1 MKKESRK
8 DNFIEIPIEDDRDES
23 QLTGRKAAEYN
34 RQNVVRHRKRVRTK
48 ILCALGILLALL
60 AVLTVIAVIL
70 INVWRSTGRTGLRQ
84 HAQGNSVDAVQNMQ
98 SAAEEKDAAADS
110 DISQEAE
117 ITYELQEGQIRYNGK
132 TYQYKENLMNIL
144 CLGIDSRDG
153 IAKEKTPG
161 KAGQADCVILA
172 VLDDEAKTI
181 QLINISRDSMVP
193 VHVYATDGSF
203 VEDRTEQLALQ
214 YAYGNGRDWSCQL
227 MEQAVSELFYGLPI
241 HGYCALSMNSI
252 ADLNDAVG
260 GVTVTVPEELAV
272 MQPKLF
278 TAGETVTL
286 KGELAYHFVHDRAYK
301 SADAA
306 SNNKRIARQKAYAVA
321 FVNQLK
327 QGMKEDMTL
336 PVKLYQTAEKQMV
349 TSISLDQAVYLC
361 TEYMNCSF
369 DTENIYTIDG
379 EVTMGE
385 KYAEFNVDDDAL
397 YQLILDV
404 FYEEV
409 NYGITGWK
417 QPFIYRN
424 HSILYE
430 RR

>member
-1 MKKESRK
+1 MA
-8 DNFIEIPIEDDRDES
+8 I
-23 QLTGRKAAEYN
+23 
-34 RQNVVRHRKRVRTK
+34 
-48 ILCALGILLALL
+48 L
-60 AVLTVIAVIL
+60 AVITVILV
-70 INVWRSTGRTGLRQ
+70 NVWRSTGRASLLH
-84 HAQGNSVDAVQNMQ
+84 HAQGNSADAAQTMQ
-98 SAAEEKDAAADS
+98 EAADEKDSEAS
-110 DISQEAE
+110 GTQEAE
-117 ITYELQEGQIRYNGK
+117 EAYELQEGQIRYNGK

-227 MEQAVSELFYGLPI
+227 MEEAVSDLFYGLPI

-260 GVTVTVPEELAV
+260 GVTVTVPEELV
-272 MQPKLF
+272 ELKPKLF
-278 TAGETVTL
+278 TAGEVVTL
-286 KGELAYHFVHDRAYK
+286 RGELAYHFVHDRAYK
-301 SADAA
+301 SADFA
-306 SNNKRIARQKAYAVA
+306 SNNKRIARQKTYAVA

-369 DTENIYTIDG
+369 DMENIYTIDG

-397 YQLILDV
+397 YQLILDI

-409 NYGITGWK
+409 N
-417 QPFIYRN
+417 
-424 HSILYE
+424 
-430 RR
+430 

>member
-1 MKKESRK
+1 MKKEESR
-8 DNFIEIPIEDDRDES
+8 DSLIDIPAEDDRDES

-34 RQNVVRHRKRVRTK
+34 RQHVIRHRKHVRTK

-60 AVLTVIAVIL
+60 AILAVIAVIL
-70 INVWRSTGRTGLRQ
+70 VNVWRSTGRASLLQ
-84 HAQGNSVDAVQNMQ
+84 HAQGNSTNAAQNMQ
-98 SAAEEKDAAADS
+98 SVANEKNSETSAT
-110 DISQEAE
+110 QEAE
-117 ITYELQEGQIRYNGK
+117 ESYELQEGQIRYDGK
-132 TYQYKENLMNIL
+132 TYQYKDNLMNIL

-227 MEQAVSELFYGLPI
+227 MEQAVSDLFYGLPI

-252 ADLNDAVG
+252 ASLNDTVG
-260 GVTVTVPEELAV
+260 GVTVTVPEELAELK
-272 MQPKLF
+272 PKLF
-278 TAGETVTL
+278 TAGETITL
-286 KGELAYHFVHDRAYK
+286 KGNRANEFVRARAVN
-301 SADAA
+301 SPDVA

-349 TSISLDQAVYLC
+349 TSLSLDQAVYLC

-369 DTENIYTIDG
+369 DTDNIYTIDG
-379 EVTMGE
+379 AVTMGE

-409 NYGITGWK
+409 N
-417 QPFIYRN
+417 
-424 HSILYE
+424 
-430 RR
+430 

>member
-1 MKKESRK
+1 MKKEGRK

-98 SAAEEKDAAADS
+98 SAAEEKDVAADS
-110 DISQEAE
+110 DISQDAE

-132 TYQYKENLMNIL
+132 TYQYKDNLMNIL

-301 SADAA
+301 SADVA

-409 NYGITGWK
+409 N
-417 QPFIYRN
+417 
-424 HSILYE
+424 
-430 RR
+430 

>member
-1 MKKESRK
+1 MKKEESR
-8 DNFIEIPIEDDRDES
+8 DNLIDIPLEDERDES

-34 RQNVVRHRKRVRTK
+34 KQHVIRHRKRVRTK
-48 ILCALGILLALL
+48 ILCALGILLGVL
-60 AVLTVIAVIL
+60 AVLAVIAVIL
-70 INVWRSTGRTGLRQ
+70 INVWRTTGRASLLQ
-84 HAQGNSVDAVQNMQ
+84 HAQGSSADAAQNMQ
-98 SAAEEKDAAADS
+98 SAANERNDNAS
-110 DISQEAE
+110 DPGTQEAE
-117 ITYELQEGQIRYNGK
+117 ESYELQEGQIRYNGK
-132 TYQYKENLMNIL
+132 TYQYKDNLMNIL

-227 MEQAVSELFYGLPI
+227 MEQTVSELFYGLPI
-241 HGYCALSMNSI
+241 NGYCALSMNSI

-260 GVTVTVPEELAV
+260 GVTVTVPEDLAV

-278 TAGETVTL
+278 TAGDTVTL
-286 KGELAYHFVHDRAYK
+286 KGELAYHFVHDRDFQ
-301 SADAA
+301 STDIA
-306 SNNKRIARQKAYAVA
+306 SNNKRIARQKSYAVA
-321 FVNQLK
+321 FVNQFK
-327 QGMKEDMTL
+327 QGMKADISL

-361 TEYMNCSF
+361 TEYMNSSF
-369 DTENIYTIDG
+369 DTDNIYTIAG
-379 EVTMGE
+379 EVTKGE
-385 KYAEFNVDDDAL
+385 EYAEFNVDDDAL

-409 NYGITGWK
+409 N
-417 QPFIYRN
+417 
-424 HSILYE
+424 
-430 RR
+430 

>member
-1 MKKESRK
+1 MKKEDSR
-8 DNFIEIPIEDDRDES
+8 DSLIDIPLEDDRDES

-34 RQNVVRHRKRVRTK
+34 RQHVIRHRKRVCTK

-60 AVLTVIAVIL
+60 AILAVIAVIL
-70 INVWRSTGRTGLRQ
+70 VNVWRSTGRASLLQ
-84 HAQGNSVDAVQNMQ
+84 HAQGNST
-98 SAAEEKDAAADS
+98 DAAHAMQEAANEKNS
-110 DISQEAE
+110 ETSATQEAE
-117 ITYELQEGQIRYNGK
+117 ESYELQEGQIRYNGK
-132 TYQYKENLMNIL
+132 TYQYKDNLMNIL

-227 MEQAVSELFYGLPI
+227 MEQAVSDLFYGLPI
-241 HGYCALSMNSI
+241 HGYCALSMNRI
-252 ADLNDAVG
+252 ASLNDTVG
-260 GVTVTVPEELAV
+260 GVTVTVPEELAELK
-272 MQPKLF
+272 PKLF
-278 TAGETVTL
+278 TAGETITL
-286 KGELAYHFVHDRAYK
+286 KGNRANEFVRARAVN
-301 SADAA
+301 SPDVA

-349 TSISLDQAVYLC
+349 TSLSLDQAVYLC

-369 DTENIYTIDG
+369 DTDNIYTIDG
-379 EVTMGE
+379 AVTMGE

-397 YQLILDV
+397 YQLILDM

-409 NYGITGWK
+409 N
-417 QPFIYRN
+417 
-424 HSILYE
+424 
-430 RR
+430 

>member
-1 MKKESRK
+1 MKKDDRR
-8 DNFIEIPIEDDRDES
+8 DNRIDNRIEIPVEDDRDES

-34 RQNVVRHRKRVRTK
+34 RQHVIRHRKRVRTK
-48 ILCALGILLALL
+48 ILCALGILLAIL
-60 AVLTVIAVIL
+60 AVLAVIAVIL
-70 INVWRSTGRTGLRQ
+70 VNVWRSTGRASLLH
-84 HAQGNSVDAVQNMQ
+84 HAQGNSA
-98 SAAEEKDAAADS
+98 DAAQAMQEAADAKDS
-110 DISQEAE
+110 ETSGTQEAE
-117 ITYELQEGQIRYNGK
+117 ESYELQEGQIRYNGK
-132 TYQYKENLMNIL
+132 TYQYKDNLMNIL

-193 VHVYATDGSF
+193 VHVYATDGSY

-227 MEQAVSELFYGLPI
+227 MEQAVSDLFYGLPI
-241 HGYCALSMNSI
+241 NGYCALSMNSI

-260 GVTVTVPEELAV
+260 GVTVTVPEDLAT

-278 TAGETVTL
+278 TAGTTVTL
-286 KGELAYHFVHDRAYK
+286 KGDLAYHFVHDRDYK
-301 SADAA
+301 STDIA
-306 SNNKRIARQKAYAVA
+306 SNNKRIARQKTYAVA
-321 FVNQLK
+321 FVNQFK
-327 QGMKEDMTL
+327 QGMKEDLSL

-361 TEYMNCSF
+361 TEYMNSSF
-369 DTENIYTIDG
+369 DTDNIYTIEG
-379 EVTMGE
+379 EVVKGE
-385 KYAEFNVDDDAL
+385 EYAEFNVDDDAL

-409 NYGITGWK
+409 K
-417 QPFIYRN
+417 
-424 HSILYE
+424 
-430 RR
+430 

>member
-1 MKKESRK
+1 MKKEESR
-8 DNFIEIPIEDDRDES
+8 DSLIDIPAEDDRDES

-34 RQNVVRHRKRVRTK
+34 RQHVIRHRKRVRTK

-60 AVLTVIAVIL
+60 AILAVIAVIL
-70 INVWRSTGRTGLRQ
+70 VNVWRSTGRASLLQ
-84 HAQGNSVDAVQNMQ
+84 HAQGNSTNAAQNMQ
-98 SAAEEKDAAADS
+98 SVANEKNSETSAT
-110 DISQEAE
+110 QEAE
-117 ITYELQEGQIRYNGK
+117 ESYELQEGQIRYDGK
-132 TYQYKENLMNIL
+132 TYQYKDNLMNIL

-227 MEQAVSELFYGLPI
+227 MEETVSELLYGLPI

-252 ADLNDAVG
+252 ASLNDAVG
-260 GVTVTVPEELAV
+260 GVTVTVPEELAELK
-272 MQPKLF
+272 PKLF
-278 TAGETVTL
+278 TAGETITL
-286 KGELAYHFVHDRAYK
+286 KGNRANEFVRARAVN
-301 SADAA
+301 SQDVA

-349 TSISLDQAVYLC
+349 TSLSLDQAVYLC

-369 DTENIYTIDG
+369 DTDNIYTIDG
-379 EVTMGE
+379 AVTMGE

-409 NYGITGWK
+409 N
-417 QPFIYRN
+417 
-424 HSILYE
+424 
-430 RR
+430 

>member
-1 MKKESRK
+1 MKKEESR
-8 DNFIEIPIEDDRDES
+8 DNLIDIPLEDERDES

-34 RQNVVRHRKRVRTK
+34 RQHVIRHRKRVRTK

-60 AVLTVIAVIL
+60 AILAVIAVIL
-70 INVWRSTGRTGLRQ
+70 VNVWRSTGRASLLQ
-84 HAQGNSVDAVQNMQ
+84 HAQGSRADAAQNMQ
-98 SAAEEKDAAADS
+98 SAANEKNENATDPGM
-110 DISQEAE
+110 QEAE
-117 ITYELQEGQIRYNGK
+117 ESYELQEGQIRYNGK
-132 TYQYKENLMNIL
+132 TYQYKDNLMNIL

-181 QLINISRDSMVP
+181 HLINISRDSMVP

-227 MEQAVSELFYGLPI
+227 MEQTVSELFYGLPI

-252 ADLNDAVG
+252 ASLNDAVG
-260 GVTVTVPEELAV
+260 GVTVTVPEELAELK
-272 MQPKLF
+272 PKLF

-286 KGELAYHFVHDRAYK
+286 KGNKAVEFVRARAVN
-301 SADAA
+301 SPDVA
-306 SNNKRIARQKAYAVA
+306 SNNKRIARQKMYAVA

-327 QGMKEDMTL
+327 QGMKDDITL

-409 NYGITGWK
+409 N
-417 QPFIYRN
+417 
-424 HSILYE
+424 
-430 RR
+430 

>member
-1 MKKESRK
+1 MKKEESR
-8 DNFIEIPIEDDRDES
+8 DSLIDIPAEDDRDES

-34 RQNVVRHRKRVRTK
+34 RQHVIRHRKRVRTK

-60 AVLTVIAVIL
+60 AILAVIAVIL
-70 INVWRSTGRTGLRQ
+70 VNVWRSTGRASLLQ
-84 HAQGNSVDAVQNMQ
+84 HAQGNSTNAAQNMQ
-98 SAAEEKDAAADS
+98 SVANEKNSETSAT
-110 DISQEAE
+110 QEAE
-117 ITYELQEGQIRYNGK
+117 ESYELQEGQIRYDGK
-132 TYQYKENLMNIL
+132 TYQYKDNLMNIL

-227 MEQAVSELFYGLPI
+227 MEQAVSDLFYGLPI

-252 ADLNDAVG
+252 ASLNDTVG
-260 GVTVTVPEELAV
+260 GVTVTVPEELAELK
-272 MQPKLF
+272 PKLF
-278 TAGETVTL
+278 TAGETITL
-286 KGELAYHFVHDRAYK
+286 KGNRANEFVRARAVN
-301 SADAA
+301 SPDVA

-349 TSISLDQAVYLC
+349 TSLSLDQAVYLC

-369 DTENIYTIDG
+369 DTDNIYTIDG
-379 EVTMGE
+379 AVTMGE

-397 YQLILDV
+397 YQMILDI

-409 NYGITGWK
+409 N
-417 QPFIYRN
+417 
-424 HSILYE
+424 
-430 RR
+430 

>member
-1 MKKESRK
+1 MKKEESR
-8 DNFIEIPIEDDRDES
+8 DSLIDIPAEDDRDES

-34 RQNVVRHRKRVRTK
+34 KQHVIRHRKRVRTK
-48 ILCALGILLALL
+48 ILCALGILLTLL
-60 AVLTVIAVIL
+60 AILAVIAVIL
-70 INVWRSTGRTGLRQ
+70 VNVWRSTGRASLLH
-84 HAQGNSVDAVQNMQ
+84 HAQGNSTNAAQNMQ
-98 SAAEEKDAAADS
+98 SVANEKNDNATDS
-110 DISQEAE
+110 ETQEAE
-117 ITYELQEGQIRYNGK
+117 ESYELQEGQIRYNGK
-132 TYQYKENLMNIL
+132 TYQYKDNLMNIL

-227 MEQAVSELFYGLPI
+227 MEETVSELLYGLPI

-252 ADLNDAVG
+252 ANLNDAVG
-260 GVTVTVPEELAV
+260 GVTVTVPEELAELK
-272 MQPKLF
+272 PKLF
-278 TAGETVTL
+278 TVGETITL
-286 KGELAYHFVHDRAYK
+286 KGNRANEFVRARAVN
-301 SADAA
+301 SPDVA

-349 TSISLDQAVYLC
+349 TSLSLDQAVYLC

-369 DTENIYTIDG
+369 DTDNIYTIDG
-379 EVTMGE
+379 AVTMGE

-409 NYGITGWK
+409 N
-417 QPFIYRN
+417 
-424 HSILYE
+424 
-430 RR
+430 

>member
-1 MKKESRK
+1 MKKEDHKEISR
-8 DNFIEIPIEDDRDES
+8 DISMEDERDES

-34 RQNVVRHRKRVRTK
+34 RKNVVRHRKRVRTK

-60 AVLTVIAVIL
+60 AILTVIAVIL
-70 INVWRSTGRTGLRQ
+70 VNVWRATGRAGLRQ
-84 HAQGNSVDAVQNMQ
+84 HAQSSAEGAPSGMQ
-98 SAAEEKDAAADS
+98 AAANEKEPDAS
-110 DISQEAE
+110 SQEE
-117 ITYELQEGQIRYNGK
+117 VSNELQEGQIRYNGK

-227 MEQAVSELFYGLPI
+227 MEEAVSDLFYGLPI

-252 ADLNDAVG
+252 ADLNDMVG
-260 GVTVTVPEELAV
+260 GVTVTVPEDLAA

-278 TAGETVTL
+278 TAGEVKTL
-286 KGELAYHFVHDRAYK
+286 KGELAYHFVHDRDFR
-301 SADAA
+301 STDVA
-306 SNNKRIARQKAYAVA
+306 SNNKRIARQKTYAVA

-327 QGMKEDMTL
+327 QGMKEDMSL

-369 DTENIYTIDG
+369 DMENIYTSDG

-397 YQLILDV
+397 YQLILDI

-409 NYGITGWK
+409 N
-417 QPFIYRN
+417 
-424 HSILYE
+424 
-430 RR
+430 

>member
-1 MKKESRK
+1 MKKEESR
-8 DNFIEIPIEDDRDES
+8 DSLIDIPLEDERDES

-34 RQNVVRHRKRVRTK
+34 RQHVIRHRKRVRTK

-60 AVLTVIAVIL
+60 AILAVIAVIL
-70 INVWRSTGRTGLRQ
+70 VNVWRTTGRASLLQ
-84 HAQGNSVDAVQNMQ
+84 HAQGNSADAAQNMQ
-98 SAAEEKDAAADS
+98 SAANEKNENASDS
-110 DISQEAE
+110 GTQEAE
-117 ITYELQEGQIRYNGK
+117 ESYELQEGQIRYNGK
-132 TYQYKENLMNIL
+132 TYQYKDNLMNIL

-172 VLDDEAKTI
+172 VLDDDAKTI

-227 MEQAVSELFYGLPI
+227 MEEAVSELFYGLPI

-260 GVTVTVPEELAV
+260 GVTVTVPEDLAV

-278 TAGETVTL
+278 TAGDTVTL
-286 KGELAYHFVHDRAYK
+286 KGELAYHFVHDRDYK
-301 SADAA
+301 SADIA
-306 SNNKRIARQKAYAVA
+306 SNNKRIARQKTYAVA
-321 FVNQLK
+321 FVNQFK

-349 TSISLDQAVYLC
+349 TSIGLDQAIYLC
-361 TEYMNCSF
+361 TEYMNSSF
-369 DTENIYTIDG
+369 DTDNIYTIEG
-379 EVTMGE
+379 EVTKGE
-385 KYAEFNVDDDAL
+385 EYAEFNVDDDAL

-409 NYGITGWK
+409 N
-417 QPFIYRN
+417 
-424 HSILYE
+424 
-430 RR
+430 

>member
-1 MKKESRK
+1 MKKEDSR
-8 DNFIEIPIEDDRDES
+8 DSLIDIPLEDDRDES

-34 RQNVVRHRKRVRTK
+34 RQHVVRHRRRVRTK

-60 AVLTVIAVIL
+60 AILAVIAVIL
-70 INVWRSTGRTGLRQ
+70 VNVWRSTGRASLLQ
-84 HAQGNSVDAVQNMQ
+84 HAQGNST
-98 SAAEEKDAAADS
+98 DAAQAMQEAANEKNS
-110 DISQEAE
+110 ETSATQEAE
-117 ITYELQEGQIRYNGK
+117 ESYELQEGQIRYNGK
-132 TYQYKENLMNIL
+132 TYQYKDNLMNIL

-172 VLDDEAKTI
+172 VLDDEAKTV

-227 MEQAVSELFYGLPI
+227 MEQAVSDLFYGLPI

-252 ADLNDAVG
+252 ASLNDTVG
-260 GVTVTVPEELAV
+260 GVTVTVPEELAELK
-272 MQPKLF
+272 PKLF
-278 TAGETVTL
+278 TAGETITL
-286 KGELAYHFVHDRAYK
+286 KGNRANEFVRARAVN
-301 SADAA
+301 SPDVA

-349 TSISLDQAVYLC
+349 TSLSLDQAVYLC

-369 DTENIYTIDG
+369 DADNIYTIDG
-379 EVTMGE
+379 AVTMGE

-397 YQLILDV
+397 YQLILDI

-409 NYGITGWK
+409 N
-417 QPFIYRN
+417 
-424 HSILYE
+424 
-430 RR
+430 

>member
-1 MKKESRK
+1 MKKEDHK
-8 DNFIEIPIEDDRDES
+8 EISEDISIEDDRDET

-34 RQNVVRHRKRVRTK
+34 RQHVVRHRKRVRTK
-48 ILCALGILLALL
+48 ILCALGILLAIL
-60 AVLTVIAVIL
+60 AVLAVITVILV
-70 INVWRSTGRTGLRQ
+70 NVWRSTGRASLLQ
-84 HAQGNSVDAVQNMQ
+84 HAQESGANAPQGMQ
-98 SAAEEKDAAADS
+98 DAANAKDT
-110 DISQEAE
+110 DASQEAE
-117 ITYELQEGQIRYNGK
+117 VSYELQEGQIRYNGK

-161 KAGQADCVILA
+161 MAGQSDCVILA
-172 VLDDEAKTI
+172 VLDDDAKTI

-193 VHVYATDGSF
+193 VHVYATDGSY

-227 MEQAVSELFYGLPI
+227 MEQAVSDLFYGLPI

-260 GVTVTVPEELAV
+260 GVTVTVPEDLAV

-278 TAGETVTL
+278 TAGDVVTL
-286 KGELAYHFVHDRAYK
+286 KGELAYHFVHDRDYK
-301 SADAA
+301 SADVA
-306 SNNKRIARQKAYAVA
+306 SNNKRIARQKTYAVA

-369 DTENIYTIDG
+369 DTENIYTIEGD
-379 EVTMGE
+379 VTMGE

-409 NYGITGWK
+409 N
-417 QPFIYRN
+417 
-424 HSILYE
+424 
-430 RR
+430 

>member
-1 MKKESRK
+1 MKKEESR
-8 DNFIEIPIEDDRDES
+8 DNLIDIPLEDERDES

-34 RQNVVRHRKRVRTK
+34 RQHVIRHRKRVRTK

-60 AVLTVIAVIL
+60 VILAVIAVIL
-70 INVWRSTGRTGLRQ
+70 VNVWRTTGRASLLQ
-84 HAQGNSVDAVQNMQ
+84 HAQGNSTDAAQNMQ
-98 SAAEEKDAAADS
+98 SAANEKNENASDS
-110 DISQEAE
+110 GTQEAE
-117 ITYELQEGQIRYNGK
+117 ESYELQEGQIRYNGK
-132 TYQYKENLMNIL
+132 TYQYKDNLMNIL

-172 VLDDEAKTI
+172 VLDDDAKTI

-193 VHVYATDGSF
+193 VRVYATDGSF

-227 MEQAVSELFYGLPI
+227 MEEAVSELFYGLPI

-301 SADAA
+301 SADVA

-409 NYGITGWK
+409 N
-417 QPFIYRN
+417 
-424 HSILYE
+424 
-430 RR
+430 

>member
-1 MKKESRK
+1 MKKEDRK

-60 AVLTVIAVIL
+60 AVLTVTAVIL

-84 HAQGNSVDAVQNMQ
+84 HARGNSVDAVQNMQ

-132 TYQYKENLMNIL
+132 TYQYKENLTNIL

-301 SADAA
+301 SADVA

-385 KYAEFNVDDDAL
+385 KYAEFNVDDDTL

-409 NYGITGWK
+409 N
-417 QPFIYRN
+417 
-424 HSILYE
+424 
-430 RR
+430 

>member
-1 MKKESRK
+1 MKKEDSR
-8 DNFIEIPIEDDRDES
+8 DSLIDIPLEDDRDES

-34 RQNVVRHRKRVRTK
+34 RQHVIRHRKRVCTK

-60 AVLTVIAVIL
+60 AILAVIAVIL
-70 INVWRSTGRTGLRQ
+70 VNVWRSTGRASLLQ
-84 HAQGNSVDAVQNMQ
+84 HAQGNST
-98 SAAEEKDAAADS
+98 DAAQAMQEAANEKNS
-110 DISQEAE
+110 ETSATQEAE
-117 ITYELQEGQIRYNGK
+117 ESYELQEGQIRYNGK
-132 TYQYKENLMNIL
+132 TYQYKDNLMNIL

-172 VLDDEAKTI
+172 VLDDEAKTV

-227 MEQAVSELFYGLPI
+227 MEETVSELLYGLPI

-252 ADLNDAVG
+252 ASLNDAVG
-260 GVTVTVPEELAV
+260 GVTVTVPEELAELK
-272 MQPKLF
+272 PKLF
-278 TAGETVTL
+278 TAGETITL
-286 KGELAYHFVHDRAYK
+286 KGNRANEFVRARAVN
-301 SADAA
+301 SPDVA

-349 TSISLDQAVYLC
+349 TSLSLDQAVYLC

-369 DTENIYTIDG
+369 DTDNIYTIDG
-379 EVTMGE
+379 AVTMGE

-409 NYGITGWK
+409 N
-417 QPFIYRN
+417 
-424 HSILYE
+424 
-430 RR
+430 

>member
-1 MKKESRK
+1 MKKEEGR
-8 DNFIEIPIEDDRDES
+8 DNLIDIPLEDERDES

-34 RQNVVRHRKRVRTK
+34 KQHVIRHRKRVRTK

-60 AVLTVIAVIL
+60 AVLAVIAVIL
-70 INVWRSTGRTGLRQ
+70 VNVWRTTGRASLLQ
-84 HAQGNSVDAVQNMQ
+84 HAQGNSADAAQNMQ
-98 SAAEEKDAAADS
+98 NAVKEKNDNASDS
-110 DISQEAE
+110 ETQEAE
-117 ITYELQEGQIRYNGK
+117 ESYELQEGQIRYNGK
-132 TYQYKENLMNIL
+132 IYQYKDNLMNIL

-227 MEQAVSELFYGLPI
+227 MEQTVSELFYGLPI

-260 GVTVTVPEELAV
+260 GVTVTVPEDLAV

-278 TAGETVTL
+278 TAGDTVTL
-286 KGELAYHFVHDRAYK
+286 KGDLAYHFVHDRDYK
-301 SADAA
+301 SADIA

-349 TSISLDQAVYLC
+349 TSIGLDQAVYLC
-361 TEYMNCSF
+361 TEYMNSSF
-369 DTENIYTIDG
+369 DTDNIYTIAG
-379 EVTMGE
+379 EVTRGE
-385 KYAEFNVDDDAL
+385 EYAEFNVDDDAL

-409 NYGITGWK
+409 N
-417 QPFIYRN
+417 
-424 HSILYE
+424 
-430 RR
+430 

>member
-1 MKKESRK
+1 MKKEESR
-8 DNFIEIPIEDDRDES
+8 DSLIDIPAEDDRDES

-34 RQNVVRHRKRVRTK
+34 KQHVIRHRKRVRTK

-60 AVLTVIAVIL
+60 AILAVIAVIL
-70 INVWRSTGRTGLRQ
+70 VNVWRSTGRASLLH
-84 HAQGNSVDAVQNMQ
+84 HAQGNSTNAVQNMQ
-98 SAAEEKDAAADS
+98 SAANEKNDNAADS
-110 DISQEAE
+110 GTQEAE
-117 ITYELQEGQIRYNGK
+117 ESYELQEGQIRYNGK
-132 TYQYKENLMNIL
+132 TYQYKDNLMNIL
-144 CLGIDSRDG
+144 CMGIDSRDG

-227 MEQAVSELFYGLPI
+227 MEETVSELLYGLPI

-252 ADLNDAVG
+252 ASLNDAVG
-260 GVTVTVPEELAV
+260 GVTVTVPEELAELK
-272 MQPKLF
+272 PKLF
-278 TAGETVTL
+278 TAGETITL
-286 KGELAYHFVHDRAYK
+286 KGNRANEFVRARAVN
-301 SADAA
+301 SPDVA

-349 TSISLDQAVYLC
+349 TSLSLDQAVYLC

-369 DTENIYTIDG
+369 DTDNIYTIDG
-379 EVTMGE
+379 AVTMGE

-409 NYGITGWK
+409 N
-417 QPFIYRN
+417 
-424 HSILYE
+424 
-430 RR
+430 

>member
-1 MKKESRK
+1 MKKEDSR
-8 DNFIEIPIEDDRDES
+8 DSLIDIPLEDDRDES

-34 RQNVVRHRKRVRTK
+34 RQHVVRHRRRVRTK

-60 AVLTVIAVIL
+60 AILAVIAVIL
-70 INVWRSTGRTGLRQ
+70 VNVWRSTGRASLLQ
-84 HAQGNSVDAVQNMQ
+84 HAQGNST
-98 SAAEEKDAAADS
+98 DAAQAMQEAANEKNS
-110 DISQEAE
+110 ETSATQEAE
-117 ITYELQEGQIRYNGK
+117 ESYELQEGQIRYNGK
-132 TYQYKENLMNIL
+132 TYQYKDNLMNIL

-172 VLDDEAKTI
+172 VLDDEAKTV

-227 MEQAVSELFYGLPI
+227 MEETVSELLYGLPI

-252 ADLNDAVG
+252 ASLNDAVG
-260 GVTVTVPEELAV
+260 GVTVTVPEELAELK
-272 MQPKLF
+272 PKLF
-278 TAGETVTL
+278 TAGETITL
-286 KGELAYHFVHDRAYK
+286 KGNRANEFVRARAVN
-301 SADAA
+301 SPDVA

-349 TSISLDQAVYLC
+349 TSLSLDQAVYLC

-369 DTENIYTIDG
+369 DTDNIYTIDG
-379 EVTMGE
+379 AVTMGE

-397 YQLILDV
+397 YQLILDI

-409 NYGITGWK
+409 N
-417 QPFIYRN
+417 
-424 HSILYE
+424 
-430 RR
+430 

>member
-1 MKKESRK
+1 MKKEESK
-8 DNFIEIPIEDDRDES
+8 DSLIDIPLEDERDES

-34 RQNVVRHRKRVRTK
+34 KQHVIRHRRRVRTK

-60 AVLTVIAVIL
+60 AILAVIAVIL
-70 INVWRSTGRTGLRQ
+70 VNVWRTTGRASLLQ
-84 HAQGNSVDAVQNMQ
+84 HAQGNSADAAQNMQ
-98 SAAEEKDAAADS
+98 SAANEKNENATDS
-110 DISQEAE
+110 GTQEAE
-117 ITYELQEGQIRYNGK
+117 ESYELQEGQIRYNGK
-132 TYQYKENLMNIL
+132 TYQYKDNLMNIL

-172 VLDDEAKTI
+172 VLDDDAKTI

-227 MEQAVSELFYGLPI
+227 MEQTVSELFYGLPI

-260 GVTVTVPEELAV
+260 GVTVTVPEDLAV

-278 TAGETVTL
+278 TAGDTVTL
-286 KGELAYHFVHDRAYK
+286 KGELAYHFVHDRDYK
-301 SADAA
+301 SADIA
-306 SNNKRIARQKAYAVA
+306 SNNKRIARQKTYAVA
-321 FVNQLK
+321 FVNQFK

-349 TSISLDQAVYLC
+349 TSIGLDQAVYLC
-361 TEYMNCSF
+361 TEYMNSSF
-369 DTENIYTIDG
+369 DTDNIYTIEG
-379 EVTMGE
+379 EVTKGE
-385 KYAEFNVDDDAL
+385 EYAEFNVDDDAL

-409 NYGITGWK
+409 N
-417 QPFIYRN
+417 
-424 HSILYE
+424 
-430 RR
+430 

>member
-1 MKKESRK
+1 MKKEDSR
-8 DNFIEIPIEDDRDES
+8 DSLIDIPLEDDRDES

-34 RQNVVRHRKRVRTK
+34 RQHVVRHRRRVRTK

-60 AVLTVIAVIL
+60 AILAVIAVIL
-70 INVWRSTGRTGLRQ
+70 VNVWRSTGRASLLQ
-84 HAQGNSVDAVQNMQ
+84 HAQGNSSNAAQAMQ
-98 SAAEEKDAAADS
+98 EAANEKNSEASAT
-110 DISQEAE
+110 QEAE
-117 ITYELQEGQIRYNGK
+117 ESYELQEGQIRYNGK
-132 TYQYKENLMNIL
+132 TYQYKDNLMNIL

-227 MEQAVSELFYGLPI
+227 MEQAVSDLFYGLPI

-252 ADLNDAVG
+252 ASLNDTVG
-260 GVTVTVPEELAV
+260 GVTVTVPEELAELK
-272 MQPKLF
+272 PKLF
-278 TAGETVTL
+278 TAGETITL
-286 KGELAYHFVHDRAYK
+286 KGNRANEFVRARAVN
-301 SADAA
+301 SPDVA

-349 TSISLDQAVYLC
+349 TSLSLDQAVYLC

-369 DTENIYTIDG
+369 DTDNIYTIDG
-379 EVTMGE
+379 AVTMGE

-397 YQLILDV
+397 YQMILDI

-409 NYGITGWK
+409 N
-417 QPFIYRN
+417 
-424 HSILYE
+424 
-430 RR
+430 

>member
-1 MKKESRK
+1 MKKEERK
-8 DNFIEIPIEDDRDES
+8 DNFIEVPTEDERDES

-48 ILCALGILLALL
+48 ILYALGIFLALL

-70 INVWRSTGRTGLRQ
+70 VNVWRSTGRAGLRQ
-84 HAQGNSVDAVQNMQ
+84 HAQGNSTDAVQNMQ
-98 SAAEEKDAAADS
+98 SAAEKKDAAAES
-110 DISQEAE
+110 DISEEEE

-132 TYQYKENLMNIL
+132 TYQYKENLTNIL
-144 CLGIDSRDG
+144 CLGVDSRDG

-172 VLDDEAKTI
+172 VLDDTAGTI

-227 MEQAVSELFYGLPI
+227 MEQAVSDLFYGLPI

-252 ADLNDAVG
+252 AELNDAVG
-260 GVTVTVPEELAV
+260 GVTVTVPEELAA

-278 TAGETVTL
+278 NAGETVTL
-286 KGELAYHFVHDRAYK
+286 TGELAYHFVHDRAYK
-301 SADAA
+301 SADIA

-321 FVNQLK
+321 FVNRLK

-397 YQLILDV
+397 YQLILDI

-409 NYGITGWK
+409 N
-417 QPFIYRN
+417 
-424 HSILYE
+424 
-430 RR
+430 

>member
-1 MKKESRK
+1 MKKEDSR
-8 DNFIEIPIEDDRDES
+8 DSLIDIPLEDDRDES

-34 RQNVVRHRKRVRTK
+34 RQHVVRHRRRVRTK

-60 AVLTVIAVIL
+60 AILAVIAVIL
-70 INVWRSTGRTGLRQ
+70 VNVWRSTGRASLLQ
-84 HAQGNSVDAVQNMQ
+84 HAQGNSANAAQAMQ
-98 SAAEEKDAAADS
+98 EAANEKNSEASAT
-110 DISQEAE
+110 QEAE
-117 ITYELQEGQIRYNGK
+117 ESYELQEGQIRYNGK
-132 TYQYKENLMNIL
+132 TYQYKDNLMNIL

-193 VHVYATDGSF
+193 VHVYATDGSY

-227 MEQAVSELFYGLPI
+227 MEQAVSDLFYGLPI

-252 ADLNDAVG
+252 ASLNDTVG
-260 GVTVTVPEELAV
+260 GVTVTVPEELAELK
-272 MQPKLF
+272 PKLF
-278 TAGETVTL
+278 TAGETITL
-286 KGELAYHFVHDRAYK
+286 KGNRANEFVRARAVN
-301 SADAA
+301 SPDVA

-349 TSISLDQAVYLC
+349 TSLSLDQAVYLC

-369 DTENIYTIDG
+369 DTDNIYTIDG
-379 EVTMGE
+379 AVTMGE

-397 YQLILDV
+397 YQMILDI

-409 NYGITGWK
+409 N
-417 QPFIYRN
+417 
-424 HSILYE
+424 
-430 RR
+430 

>member
-1 MKKESRK
+1 MKKEDSR
-8 DNFIEIPIEDDRDES
+8 DSLIDIPLEDDRDES

-34 RQNVVRHRKRVRTK
+34 RQHVVRHRRRVRTK

-60 AVLTVIAVIL
+60 AILAVIAVIL
-70 INVWRSTGRTGLRQ
+70 VNVWRATGRASLLQ
-84 HAQGNSVDAVQNMQ
+84 HAQGNSINAAQAMQ
-98 SAAEEKDAAADS
+98 EAANEKNSETSAT
-110 DISQEAE
+110 QEAE
-117 ITYELQEGQIRYNGK
+117 ESYELQEGQIRYNGK
-132 TYQYKENLMNIL
+132 TYQYKDNLMNIL

-172 VLDDEAKTI
+172 VLDDEAKTV

-193 VHVYATDGSF
+193 VHVYATDGSY

-227 MEQAVSELFYGLPI
+227 MEQAVSDLFYGLPI

-252 ADLNDAVG
+252 ASLNDTVG
-260 GVTVTVPEELAV
+260 GVTVTVPEELAELK
-272 MQPKLF
+272 PKLF
-278 TAGETVTL
+278 TAGETITL
-286 KGELAYHFVHDRAYK
+286 KGNRANEFVRARAVN
-301 SADAA
+301 SPDVA

-349 TSISLDQAVYLC
+349 TSLSLDQAVYLC

-369 DTENIYTIDG
+369 DTDNIYTIDG
-379 EVTMGE
+379 AVTMGE

-409 NYGITGWK
+409 N
-417 QPFIYRN
+417 
-424 HSILYE
+424 
-430 RR
+430 

>member
-1 MKKESRK
+1 MKKEDSRDSLK
-8 DNFIEIPIEDDRDES
+8 DIPLEDDRDES

-34 RQNVVRHRKRVRTK
+34 RQHVVRHRKRVRTK

-60 AVLTVIAVIL
+60 AILAVIAVIL
-70 INVWRSTGRTGLRQ
+70 VNVWRSTGRASLLQ
-84 HAQGNSVDAVQNMQ
+84 HAQGNSTNAAQAMQ
-98 SAAEEKDAAADS
+98 EAANEKNSETSA
-110 DISQEAE
+110 IQEAE
-117 ITYELQEGQIRYNGK
+117 ESYELQEGQIRYNGK
-132 TYQYKENLMNIL
+132 TYQYKDNLMNIL

-172 VLDDEAKTI
+172 VLDDEAKTV

-193 VHVYATDGSF
+193 VHVYATDGSY

-227 MEQAVSELFYGLPI
+227 MEQAVSDLFYGLPI
-241 HGYCALSMNSI
+241 HGYCALSINSI
-252 ADLNDAVG
+252 ADLNDTVG
-260 GVTVTVPEELAV
+260 GVTVTVPEELAELK
-272 MQPKLF
+272 PKLF
-278 TAGETVTL
+278 TAGETITL
-286 KGELAYHFVHDRAYK
+286 KGNRANEFVRARAVN
-301 SADAA
+301 SPDVA

-349 TSISLDQAVYLC
+349 TSLSLDQAVYLC

-369 DTENIYTIDG
+369 DTDNIYTIDG
-379 EVTMGE
+379 AVTMGE

-397 YQLILDV
+397 YQLILDM

-409 NYGITGWK
+409 N
-417 QPFIYRN
+417 
-424 HSILYE
+424 
-430 RR
+430 

>member
-1 MKKESRK
+1 MKKEGRK

-70 INVWRSTGRTGLRQ
+70 VNVWRSTGRAGLRQ

-98 SAAEEKDAAADS
+98 SAAEEKDAATDP
-110 DISQEAE
+110 DISREPE
-117 ITYELQEGQIRYNGK
+117 TTYELQEGQIRYNGK
-132 TYQYKENLMNIL
+132 TYQYKENLTNIL

-181 QLINISRDSMVP
+181 QLVNISRDSMVP

-203 VEDRTEQLALQ
+203 VEDRKEQLALQ

-227 MEQAVSELFYGLPI
+227 MEQAVSDLFYGLPI

-260 GVTVTVPEELAV
+260 GVTVTVPEELAAQ
-272 MQPKLF
+272 QPKLF

-286 KGELAYHFVHDRAYK
+286 TGELAYHFVHDRAYK
-301 SADAA
+301 SADIA

-321 FVNQLK
+321 FVNQFK

-369 DTENIYTIDG
+369 DTENIYTVDG

-409 NYGITGWK
+409 N
-417 QPFIYRN
+417 
-424 HSILYE
+424 
-430 RR
+430 

>member
-1 MKKESRK
+1 MKKENRK
-8 DNFIEIPIEDDRDES
+8 EISEDISIIEDDRDES
-23 QLTGRKAAEYN
+23 QLIGRKAAEYN
-34 RQNVVRHRKRVRTK
+34 RKNVVRHRKRVRTK

-60 AVLTVIAVIL
+60 AILAVITVILV
-70 INVWRSTGRTGLRQ
+70 NVWRSTGRAGLRQ
-84 HAQGNSVDAVQNMQ
+84 HAQTTAEDAPSGMQ
-98 SAAEEKDAAADS
+98 AAAMEKDTDA
-110 DISQEAE
+110 SQEEAS
-117 ITYELQEGQIRYNGK
+117 YELQEGQIRYNGK

-172 VLDDEAKTI
+172 VLDDDAKTI

-227 MEQAVSELFYGLPI
+227 MEEAVSDLFYGLPI

-260 GVTVTVPEELAV
+260 GVTVTVPEELAELK
-272 MQPKLF
+272 PNLF

-286 KGELAYHFVHDRAYK
+286 KGDLAYHFVHDRAYK
-301 SADAA
+301 SADFA
-306 SNNKRIARQKAYAVA
+306 SNNKRIARQIRYAIA

-369 DTENIYTIDG
+369 DPEKIYTIDG
-379 EVTMGE
+379 TATMGE

-409 NYGITGWK
+409 N
-417 QPFIYRN
+417 
-424 HSILYE
+424 
-430 RR
+430 

>member
-1 MKKESRK
+1 MKKEESR
-8 DNFIEIPIEDDRDES
+8 DSLIDIPAEDDRDES

-34 RQNVVRHRKRVRTK
+34 KQHVIRHRKRVRTK

-60 AVLTVIAVIL
+60 AILAVIAVIL
-70 INVWRSTGRTGLRQ
+70 VNVWRSTGRASLLH
-84 HAQGNSVDAVQNMQ
+84 HAQGNSTNAIQNMQ
-98 SAAEEKDAAADS
+98 SAANEKNDNAADS
-110 DISQEAE
+110 GTQEAE
-117 ITYELQEGQIRYNGK
+117 ESYELQEGQIRYNGK
-132 TYQYKENLMNIL
+132 TYQYKDNLMNIL
-144 CLGIDSRDG
+144 CMGIDSRDG

-181 QLINISRDSMVP
+181 QLINLSRDSMVP

-227 MEQAVSELFYGLPI
+227 MEQTVSDLFYGLPI

-252 ADLNDAVG
+252 ASLNDAVG
-260 GVTVTVPEELAV
+260 GVTVTVPEELAELK
-272 MQPKLF
+272 PKLF
-278 TAGETVTL
+278 TAGEVVTL
-286 KGELAYHFVHDRAYK
+286 RGELAYHFVHDRAYK
-301 SADAA
+301 SADVA
-306 SNNKRIARQKAYAVA
+306 SNNKRIARQKTYAVA

-349 TSISLDQAVYLC
+349 TSLSLDQAVYLC
-361 TEYMNCSF
+361 TEYMNSSF
-369 DTENIYTIDG
+369 DTDNIYTIDG
-379 EVTMGE
+379 TVTMGE

-409 NYGITGWK
+409 N
-417 QPFIYRN
+417 
-424 HSILYE
+424 
-430 RR
+430 

>member
-1 MKKESRK
+1 MKKENRK
-8 DNFIEIPIEDDRDES
+8 EISEDISIIEDDRDES
-23 QLTGRKAAEYN
+23 QLIGRKAAEYN
-34 RQNVVRHRKRVRTK
+34 RKNVVRHRKRVRTK

-60 AVLTVIAVIL
+60 AILAVITVILV
-70 INVWRSTGRTGLRQ
+70 NVWRSTGRAGLRQ
-84 HAQGNSVDAVQNMQ
+84 HAQTTAEDAPSGMQ
-98 SAAEEKDAAADS
+98 AAAMEKDTDA
-110 DISQEAE
+110 SQEEAS
-117 ITYELQEGQIRYNGK
+117 YELQEGQIRYNGK

-172 VLDDEAKTI
+172 VLDDDAKTI

-227 MEQAVSELFYGLPI
+227 MEEAVSDLFYGLPI

-260 GVTVTVPEELAV
+260 GVTVTVPEELAELK
-272 MQPKLF
+272 PNLF

-286 KGELAYHFVHDRAYK
+286 KGDLAYHFVHDRAYK
-301 SADAA
+301 SADFA
-306 SNNKRIARQKAYAVA
+306 SNNKRIARQKRYAIA

-336 PVKLYQTAEKQMV
+336 PVKLYQTAEKQVV

-379 EVTMGE
+379 TVTMGE

-409 NYGITGWK
+409 N
-417 QPFIYRN
+417 
-424 HSILYE
+424 
-430 RR
+430 

>member
-1 MKKESRK
+1 MKKEDRR
-8 DNFIEIPIEDDRDES
+8 DNRIDNRIEIPVEDDRDES

-34 RQNVVRHRKRVRTK
+34 RQHVIRHRKRVHTK
-48 ILCALGILLALL
+48 ILCALGILLAIL
-60 AVLTVIAVIL
+60 AVLAVIAVIL
-70 INVWRSTGRTGLRQ
+70 VNVWRSTGRASLLH
-84 HAQGNSVDAVQNMQ
+84 HAQGNSADAAQAMQ
-98 SAAEEKDAAADS
+98 EAANEKDS
-110 DISQEAE
+110 ETSVTQEAE
-117 ITYELQEGQIRYNGK
+117 ASYELQEGQIRYNGK
-132 TYQYKENLMNIL
+132 TYQYKDNLMNIL

-193 VHVYATDGSF
+193 VHVYATDGSY

-227 MEQAVSELFYGLPI
+227 MEQAVSDLFYGLPI

-260 GVTVTVPEELAV
+260 GVTVTVPEDLAA

-278 TAGETVTL
+278 TAGTTVTL
-286 KGELAYHFVHDRAYK
+286 KGDLSYHFVHDRDYQ
-301 SADAA
+301 SADIA
-306 SNNKRIARQKAYAVA
+306 SNNKRIARQKTYAVA

-327 QGMKEDMTL
+327 QGMKEDLSL

-361 TEYMNCSF
+361 TEYMNSSF
-369 DTENIYTIDG
+369 DTDNIYTIEG
-379 EVTMGE
+379 EVVKGE
-385 KYAEFNVDDDAL
+385 EYAEFNVDDDAL

-409 NYGITGWK
+409 D
-417 QPFIYRN
+417 
-424 HSILYE
+424 
-430 RR
+430 

>member
-1 MKKESRK
+1 MKKEDSR
-8 DNFIEIPIEDDRDES
+8 DSLIDIPLEDDRDES

-34 RQNVVRHRKRVRTK
+34 RQHVVRHRRRVRTK

-60 AVLTVIAVIL
+60 AILAVIAVIL
-70 INVWRSTGRTGLRQ
+70 VNVWRSTGRASLLQ
-84 HAQGNSVDAVQNMQ
+84 HAQGNSANAAQAMQ
-98 SAAEEKDAAADS
+98 EAANEKNSEASAT
-110 DISQEAE
+110 QEAE
-117 ITYELQEGQIRYNGK
+117 ESYELQEGQIRYNGK
-132 TYQYKENLMNIL
+132 TYQYKDNLMNIL

-227 MEQAVSELFYGLPI
+227 MEQAVSDLFYGLPI

-252 ADLNDAVG
+252 ASLNDTVG
-260 GVTVTVPEELAV
+260 GVTVTVPEELAELK
-272 MQPKLF
+272 PKLF
-278 TAGETVTL
+278 TAGETITL
-286 KGELAYHFVHDRAYK
+286 KGNRANEFVRARAVN
-301 SADAA
+301 SPDVA

-349 TSISLDQAVYLC
+349 TSLSLDQAVYLC

-369 DTENIYTIDG
+369 DTDNIYTIDG
-379 EVTMGE
+379 AVTMGE

-409 NYGITGWK
+409 N
-417 QPFIYRN
+417 
-424 HSILYE
+424 
-430 RR
+430 

>member
-1 MKKESRK
+1 MKKEENR
-8 DNFIEIPIEDDRDES
+8 DNLIDIPLEDERDES

-34 RQNVVRHRKRVRTK
+34 RQHVIRHRKRVRTK

-60 AVLTVIAVIL
+60 AILAVIAVIL
-70 INVWRSTGRTGLRQ
+70 VNVWRTTGRASLLH
-84 HAQGNSVDAVQNMQ
+84 HAQGSRADAAQNMQ
-98 SAAEEKDAAADS
+98 SAANEKNENATDTGTQETEES
-110 DISQEAE
+110 
-117 ITYELQEGQIRYNGK
+117 YELQEGQIRYNGK
-132 TYQYKENLMNIL
+132 TYQYKDNLMNIL

-227 MEQAVSELFYGLPI
+227 MEQTVSELFYGLPI

-252 ADLNDAVG
+252 ASLNDAVG
-260 GVTVTVPEELAV
+260 GVTVTVPEELAELK
-272 MQPKLF
+272 PKLF

-286 KGELAYHFVHDRAYK
+286 KGNKAVEFVRARAVN
-301 SADAA
+301 SPDVA
-306 SNNKRIARQKAYAVA
+306 SNNKRIARQKMYAVA

-327 QGMKEDMTL
+327 QGMKDDITL

-409 NYGITGWK
+409 N
-417 QPFIYRN
+417 
-424 HSILYE
+424 
-430 RR
+430 

>member
-1 MKKESRK
+1 MKKQKPKAIHNKRENHIEFSTE
-8 DNFIEIPIEDDRDES
+8 DNRDES

-34 RQNVVRHRKRVRTK
+34 RQHVIRHRKRVRTK
-48 ILCALGILLALL
+48 ILCALGILLAIL

-70 INVWRSTGRTGLRQ
+70 VNVWRSTGRAALRR
-84 HAQGNSVDAVQNMQ
+84 HAQTTAETAPTGMQ
-98 SAAEEKDAAADS
+98 DAAKEKESEAS
-110 DISQEAE
+110 KEAE
-117 ITYELQEGQIRYNGK
+117 VSYELQEGQIRYNGK
-132 TYQYKENLMNIL
+132 TYQYRDNLTNIL

-161 KAGQADCVILA
+161 KGGQADCVILA

-193 VHVYATDGSF
+193 VHVYATDGSY

-227 MEQAVSELFYGLPI
+227 MEQAVSDLFYGLPI

-260 GVTVTVPEELAV
+260 GVTVTIPEELAK

-278 TAGETVTL
+278 TAGTTVTL
-286 KGELAYHFVHDRAYK
+286 KGDLAYHFVHDRDYK
-301 SADAA
+301 SADIA
-306 SNNKRIARQKAYAVA
+306 SNNKRIARQKTYAVA
-321 FVNQLK
+321 FVNQMK
-327 QGMKEDMTL
+327 QGMKEDLSL
-336 PVKLYQTAEKQMV
+336 PVKLYSTAEKQMV

-361 TEYMNCSF
+361 TEYMNSSF
-369 DTENIYTIDG
+369 DTDNIYTIDG

-385 KYAEFNVDDDAL
+385 EYAEFNVDDDAL

-404 FYEEV
+404 FYEE
-409 NYGITGWK
+409 IPADK
-417 QPFIYRN
+417 
-424 HSILYE
+424 
-430 RR
+430 